1 MLFETLEHDVHLIL
15 AVFMLPRLTHVWL
28 CLFIVEDRILIHPAV
43 HVGLGSACSYIP
55 PLPPT
60 SGPGNVFASR
70 GLCLIVVHLLL
81 SRTFA
86 DKDAFTVFPE

>member
-1 MLFETLEHDVHLIL
+1 MLFETLEHNVHLIL
-15 AVFMLPRLTHVWL
+15 AAFMLPRFTHV
-28 CLFIVEDRILIHPAV
+28 CVYLFIVEERILMHPAV
-43 HVGLGSACSYIP
+43 HVGLGSACVYIP

-70 GLCLIVVHLLL
+70 GLCLIVAHLLL

-86 DKDAFTVFPE
+86 NKDAFTVLPE